1 MEGSVMKFVAKG
13 ARIGAA
19 AFLCTGCFTYRASEL
34 PSVAE
39 GAEVRVQLTRQ
50 GFAALPDIPTQSGL
64 RLSGKLVARSDD
76 QLRMRVPVAMEG
88 RTTTVAQELVI
99 PVLDI
104 ARFET
109 RTLSRA
115 RTGLAVAG
123 GVGIAI
129 AFYLGFE
136 KGNPFSGG
144 KPDDP
149 EIEGPGFTTG
159 GRILRFSIPL
169 R

>member
-1 MEGSVMKFVAKG
+1 MKFIAKG

-19 AFLCTGCFTYRASEL
+19 AFLCTGCFTYRASDL
-34 PSVAE
+34 PSLAE

-64 RLSGKLVARSDD
+64 RLSGTLVSRSED
-76 QLRMRVPVAMEG
+76 QLRMRVPVASEG

-99 PVLDI
+99 AVHDI
-104 ARFET
+104 DRFES
-109 RTLSRA
+109 RTLSRS
-115 RTGLAVAG
+115 RTALAVAG
-123 GVGIAI
+123 GLGIAI
-129 AFYLGFE
+129 AFYIGFE

-149 EIEGPGFTTG
+149 EIEGPGITG
-159 GRILRFSIPL
+159 RVLRFSIPL